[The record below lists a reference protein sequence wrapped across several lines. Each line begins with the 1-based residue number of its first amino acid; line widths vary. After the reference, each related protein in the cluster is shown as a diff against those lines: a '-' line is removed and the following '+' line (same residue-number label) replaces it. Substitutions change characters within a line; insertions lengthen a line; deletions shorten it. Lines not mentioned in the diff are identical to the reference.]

1 MAKDFPSRTA
11 RIILSSMIVVF
22 VLLRLFLH
30 TFSTTN
36 LDIGPYNVHHLF
48 IGILL
53 VIGAGLPLILKMPR
67 GTSRWVLASI
77 LGAGLALIL
86 DEWVY
91 LIITDGSDASYLL
104 PESVIGAAIL
114 MAIVAVYIVALA
126 KKRQ

>member
-1 MAKDFPSRTA
+1 
-11 RIILSSMIVVF
+11 MIVVF